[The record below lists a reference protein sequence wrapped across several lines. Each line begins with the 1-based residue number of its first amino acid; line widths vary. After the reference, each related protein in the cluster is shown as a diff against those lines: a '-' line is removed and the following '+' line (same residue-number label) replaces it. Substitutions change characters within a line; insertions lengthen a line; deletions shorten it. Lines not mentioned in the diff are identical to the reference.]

1 MTRNKQAPKAR
12 HTSDMVT
19 PSAHF
24 NAQNLDTVIH
34 NAPIAIA
41 LVNRFGEIDYGNA
54 SWHEEGWPSRWT
66 LFEQSDRKAR
76 HEVRGMFV
84 QVLRGETVTSRTT
97 QISPNAKKPCYAR
110 WALRPRRMQDGN
122 VNGAVLYVKDVTS
135 EIQAQNLANERQ
147 AFFEAVLNN
156 INEAVIACDAEGNIK
171 YSNPRLSD
179 YVYESGGEK
188 GRKFALDE
196 FVSFKGDGVTRLG
209 REDLPLRRALDGQSV
224 RRMPLVYMT
233 DANTKKYV
241 EATAQ
246 QIIDEDGTLK
256 GAVSSLY
263 EVTDRIEKERQLKR
277 SEAEARRIA
286 YSDALTGYPNR
297 ASLQRTLKQDFSQLC
312 EDGERVVVLSI
323 DIRRFKSINDI
334 HGQKVGD
341 ALLAEAAD
349 RMADVAGPRAILG
362 RLAGD
367 EFLLISPVAGDMLME
382 IAQNISHI
390 MDGQHVIDGHR
401 LNVQMI
407 IGAAVWPDDG
417 FSGDELLKRADMARR
432 DVKRSSITTMQ
443 RFTSAME
450 DAANSKRQI
459 EQDLRKTIQNDGLD
473 VAYQAIVD
481 AQSGAIKGF
490 EALCRWHHPE
500 QGFIAPD
507 QFIAVAEQ
515 TGDILDLGEWILRKV
530 MADLVEYPGYFVAV
544 NVSPLQFSD
553 TQFVPRLKDALVEFD
568 FDPSRLEIEVTEN
581 LVVHD
586 PEQVVSQIRELQA
599 LGVRVALDDFGTG
612 YSSLAYLQTYQ
623 FDKLKIDRTFVN
635 KLGQDREALALV
647 QCMIQM
653 GKAMRMTVVAEGI
666 ETEGQ
671 ALMLRHAGCDC
682 FQGYFYAKPEP
693 WEKVLET
700 HLNQQPDTAPN
711 ANTAG
716 DGRPVLVN
724 VNKAG

>member
-1 MTRNKQAPKAR
+1 MARKKADKHKR
-12 HTSDMVT
+12 PSASDMVT

-24 NAQNLDTVIH
+24 NTQNLDAVIH

-41 LVNRFGEIDYGNA
+41 LVNRKGTLDYGN
-54 SWHEEGWPSRWT
+54 SCWHEDGWPQRWIS
-66 LFEQSDRKAR
+66 FEKSATTAK
-76 HEVRGMFV
+76 HHVRQMFMD
-84 QVLRGETVTSRTT
+84 VLRGGSITSETT
-97 QISPNAKKPCYAR
+97 QISTQPGKPCFAR
-110 WALRPRRMQDGN
+110 WALRPRRTLEGH
-122 VNGAVLYVKDVTS
+122 VGGAILYVKDVTA
-135 EIQAQNLANERQ
+135 EVQAHDLANERQ

-156 INEAVIACDAEGNIK
+156 IDEAVIACDADGKIK
-171 YSNPRLSD
+171 YSNPRLRD
-179 YVYESGGEK
+179 YVYKHGDSK
-188 GRKFALDE
+188 KRKYTLDE
-196 FVSFKGDGVTRLG
+196 FVSYQGDGVTRLS
-209 REDLPLRRALDGQSV
+209 REDLPLRRALEGKSV
-224 RRMPLVYMT
+224 RKLPLVYMA
-233 DANTKKYV
+233 DEHTKKYV

-246 QIIDEDGTLK
+246 QIIDENGVLQ

-263 EVTDRIEKERQLKR
+263 DVTDRIEKERQLKR

-286 YSDALTGYPNR
+286 FSDALTGYPNR
-297 ASLQRTLKQDFSQLC
+297 ASLQRTLQQDFAQLC
-312 EDGERVVVLSI
+312 DDGEKVLVLSM
-323 DIRRFKSINDI
+323 DIRRFKAINDI
-334 HGQKVGD
+334 HGQSVGD
-341 ALLAEAAD
+341 SLLAEAAD

-367 EFLLISPVAGDMLME
+367 EFLLISPTAKETPLE
-382 IAQNISHI
+382 LAQNIGHI

-401 LNVQMI
+401 LTIQMMM
-407 IGAAVWPDDG
+407 GAAVWPDDG
-417 FSGDELLKRADMARR
+417 TSGAELLKRADMARR
-432 DVKRSSITTMQ
+432 DVKQSSAGTLL
-443 RFTSAME
+443 RFHPELE
-450 DAANSKRQI
+450 DEANRQRQI
-459 EQDLRKTIQNDGLD
+459 EQDLRRTIQNDGLN

-481 AQSGAIKGF
+481 AQTGTIQGF
-490 EALCRWHHPE
+490 EALCRWHHPD

-515 TGDILDLGEWILRKV
+515 TGDILDLGEWILRRV
-530 MADLVEYPGYFVAV
+530 MEDLADHPTYFAAV

-553 TQFVPRLKDALVEFD
+553 AQFVPRLKDALVEFD

-586 PEQVVSQIRELQA
+586 PDQVLAQIRELQA

-612 YSSLAYLQTYQ
+612 YSSLAYLQTYK

-671 ALMLRHAGCDC
+671 ALMLRHAGCDS

-693 WEKVLET
+693 WDAVHSKLLT
-700 HLNQQPDTAPN
+700 SQQQASKD
-711 ANTAG
+711 AG
-716 DGRPVLVN
+716 PRLVN